1 MGKTLAEKIIAAHA
15 EETSE
20 VSAGDLVTVKTDV
33 VMAND
38 VTAAI
43 AIESFRAMGVGE
55 VFSSERIMLVPS
67 HFTPNKDIKSAEQA
81 RTLSLFAD
89 EQALSHRFR
98 VGRSGIEHVVLPERG
113 LVLPGDLVVGG
124 DSHTCTYGAVGAF
137 ATGMGSTD
145 IAFAMATGKTWL
157 KVPETMKFV
166 YHGERQ
172 PWVYGKDLILRT
184 IGEITVDGALYR
196 SMEFTGPV
204 IAQLPM
210 SERLTMTNM
219 VIEAGGKCGFMPF
232 DETTKTYVDAR
243 ANRPYTP
250 YFADED
256 ATYVSVHEFDVTGME
271 PQVACPYSPDNVHPI
286 SQIKPEKIDQVFIGS
301 CTNGRFEDFAIVA
314 DILQKTGREFNPE
327 VRVMII
333 PGSQA
338 VYLDILREGWI
349 ELFTMAGAAVSTS
362 TCGPCLGG
370 HMGILAGEEACV
382 STSNR
387 NFRGRMGHRD
397 ARVFLANPAV
407 ATASAVMGRLAHP
420 DEL

>member
-1 MGKTLAEKIIAAHA
+1 MGKTLAEKVIAAHA
-15 EETSE
+15 EDVSD
-20 VSAGDLVTVKTDV
+20 VSAGDLVTVKVDV

-38 VTAAI
+38 ITAPI
-43 AIESFRAMGVGE
+43 AIESFNAMGVEE
-55 VFSSERIMLVPS
+55 VFNRDRVMLVPS
-67 HFTPNKDIKSAEQA
+67 HFAPNKDIQSAQQT
-81 RTLSLFAD
+81 RTLTLFAE
-89 EQALSHRFR
+89 EQTLSHRFQ
-98 VGRSGIEHVVLPERG
+98 VGRAGIEHVVLPERG

-172 PWVYGKDLILRT
+172 PWVYGKDMILRT
-184 IGEITVDGALYR
+184 IGEISVDGALYR
-196 SMEFTGPV
+196 SMEFTGPA
-204 IAQLPM
+204 IAALPM

-232 DETTKTYVDAR
+232 DETAKAYVEAR
-243 ANRPYTP
+243 ATRPYTP
-250 YFADED
+250 YNADDD
-256 ATYVSVHEFDVTGME
+256 ARYCSVHDFDLSGME

-286 SQIKPEKIDQVFIGS
+286 SQIEPEKVDQVFIGS
-301 CTNGRFEDFAIVA
+301 CTNGRFEDLAIVA
-314 DILQKTGREFNPE
+314 DILRKTGREFHPD

-338 VYLDILREGWI
+338 VYLDALRAGWT
-349 ELFTMAGAAVSTS
+349 ELFTVAGAAVSVS

-370 HMGILAGEEACV
+370 HMGVLAKDEVCI

-397 ARVFLANPAV
+397 ARVFLVNPAI
-407 ATASAVMGRLAHP
+407 ATASAILGRLAHP

>member
-15 EETSE
+15 EDVTE

-38 VTAAI
+38 VTAPI
-43 AIESFRAMGVGE
+43 AIESFQAMGMTE
-55 VFSSERIMLVPS
+55 VFNRENLMLVPS
-67 HFTPNKDIKSAEQA
+67 HFAPNKDIKSAEQT
-81 RTLSLFAD
+81 RTLTMFA
-89 EQALSHRFR
+89 EQQHLDHRFQ
-98 VGRSGIEHVVLPERG
+98 VGRAGIEHVVLPERG

-137 ATGMGSTD
+137 STGMGSTD

-172 PWVYGKDLILRT
+172 PYVYGKDMILRT

-196 SMEFTGPV
+196 SMEFTGPA
-204 IAQLPM
+204 INSLPM

-232 DETTKTYVDAR
+232 DDVTREYVEAR
-243 ANRPYTP
+243 ATRPYTP
-250 YFADED
+250 YYADDD
-256 ATYVSVHEFDVTGME
+256 AQYVSVHDFDLTGME
-271 PQVACPYSPDNVHPI
+271 PQIACPYSPDNVHPI
-286 SQIKPEKIDQVFIGS
+286 SEVEPEKVDQVFIGS
-301 CTNGRFEDFAIVA
+301 CTNGRFEDLQVVA
-314 DILQKTGREFNPE
+314 DILKKSGREFHPD

-338 VYLDILREGWI
+338 VYLAALREGWI
-349 ELFTMAGAAVSTS
+349 ELFTMAGGAVSVS

-370 HMGILAGEEACV
+370 HMGVLAGDEVCI

-397 ARVFLANPAV
+397 ARVFLANPAI
-407 ATASAVMGRLAHP
+407 AAASAIMGRLAHP

>member
-1 MGKTLAEKIIAAHA
+1 MGKTLAEKIIAAHS
-15 EETSE
+15 EDKRE

-38 VTAAI
+38 ITAPI
-43 AIESFRAMGVGE
+43 AIESFQAMGVDR
-55 VFSSERIMLVPS
+55 VFDPDNLMLVPS
-67 HFTPNKDIKSAEQA
+67 HFAPNKDIKSAEQT
-81 RTLSLFAD
+81 RTLTIFAED
-89 EQALSHRFR
+89 QHLKNRFQ
-98 VGRSGIEHVVLPERG
+98 VGRAGIEHVVLPERG

-124 DSHTCTYGAVGAF
+124 DSHTCTYGALGAL

-157 KVPETMKFV
+157 KVPDTMKFV
-166 YHGERQ
+166 YHGQ
-172 PWVYGKDLILRT
+172 PQNYVYGKDLILRT

-196 SMEFTGPV
+196 SMEFTGPA
-204 IAQLPM
+204 ISGLSM
-210 SERLTMTNM
+210 SERLTMANM
-219 VIEAGGKCGFMPF
+219 VIEAGGKCGFIPF
-232 DETTKTYVDAR
+232 DEVTQAYVEPR
-243 ANRPYTP
+243 ATRPYTP
-250 YFADED
+250 YFADDD
-256 ATYVSVHEFDVTGME
+256 ATYISVHDFDLAGME

-286 SQIKPEKIDQVFIGS
+286 SQIKPEKVDQVFIGS
-301 CTNGRFEDFAIVA
+301 CTNGRFEDLAIVA
-314 DILQKTGREFNPE
+314 ELLQKTGREFDPN

-338 VYLDILREGWI
+338 VYLQALRAGWI
-349 ELFTMAGAAVSTS
+349 ELFTMAGGAVSVS

-370 HMGILAGEEACV
+370 HMGVLAGEEVCV

-397 ARVFLANPAV
+397 ARVFLANPAI
-407 ATASAVMGRLAHP
+407 AAASAIMGRLAHP

>member
-15 EETSE
+15 EDVTE

-43 AIESFRAMGVGE
+43 AIESFQAMGMTE
-55 VFSSERIMLVPS
+55 VHNRENLMLVPS
-67 HFTPNKDIKSAEQA
+67 HFAPNKDIQSAEQT
-81 RTLSLFAD
+81 RTLTMFA
-89 EQALSHRFR
+89 EQQHLDHRFQ
-98 VGRSGIEHVVLPERG
+98 VGRAGIEHVVLPERG

-137 ATGMGSTD
+137 STGMGSTD

-172 PWVYGKDLILRT
+172 PYVYGKDMILRT
-184 IGEITVDGALYR
+184 IGEISVDGALYR
-196 SMEFTGPV
+196 SMEFTGPA
-204 IAQLPM
+204 INNLPM

-219 VIEAGGKCGFMPF
+219 IIEAGGKCGFMPF
-232 DETTKTYVDAR
+232 DDITREYVEAR
-243 ANRPYTP
+243 ATRPYTP
-250 YFADED
+250 YYADDD
-256 ATYVSVHEFDVTGME
+256 ARYISVTDFDLSGME
-271 PQVACPYSPDNVHPI
+271 PQIACPYSPDNVHPI
-286 SQIKPEKIDQVFIGS
+286 SAVEPEKIDQVFIGS
-301 CTNGRFEDFAIVA
+301 CTNGRFEDLQVVA
-314 DILQKTGREFNPE
+314 DILKKSGREFHPD

-338 VYLDILREGWI
+338 VYLAALRAGWI
-349 ELFTMAGAAVSTS
+349 ELFTMAGGAVSVS

-370 HMGILAGEEACV
+370 HMGVLAGDEVCV

-397 ARVFLANPAV
+397 ARVFLANPAI
-407 ATASAVMGRLAHP
+407 AAASAIMGRLAHP